1 VLCPCRFAESII
13 RVRIAAISDFMTAA
27 GRPPQTYRFGLFEL
41 DERQGD
47 ILKQGSRMRLRG
59 RPYDILLILLNRPG
73 ELITR
78 EELRARLWSSDTFV
92 DFDHGLNASVNRLRD
107 VLGDSAE
114 SPRFIETIPRKGYRF
129 MAPVTVTV
137 SPQQRPSEIAQ
148 DATAIVTENAVTASV
163 TVPAESLPEVSAAV
177 PPTSRLRQLR
187 VPLAIGTL
195 VIATVAAA
203 VWRLSGTHLDSAA
216 TMRLAVLPF
225 RNVSGDPEQEFFS
238 DGFTDEMISEL
249 GALEPSRLGV
259 IARTTSMHYKGSQK
273 NARDIGTE
281 LGVNYVLE
289 GSVRREGDRVR
300 INADLVET
308 KGQTSL
314 WSDTYDR
321 KAADVIDIQKDVAMA
336 IARSVV
342 PTLSNRGALSVHTT
356 PTPLATYEFTLKG
369 RFFREQATEDSTRK
383 AIEYFDR
390 AIAIDPSYAPA
401 YAAKGDAYRLLGAPG
416 WEVEAPEALLKKARE
431 SAQRAL
437 TLDASSSDAHAAMAM
452 VLFSY
457 DWDLVAAE
465 REIKEAIRLNPSS
478 SKAHQYYSGILTGA
492 ERMDEATQEARR
504 GAELDPLSATAG
516 TTLGVR
522 LYYSNRI
529 DEAEAE
535 FQKTLEVAPSFAVAH
550 WGLAQ
555 CYRLKGRM
563 EEQLDELTKAV
574 TLSGNSA
581 YMRAHLGY
589 GYAAAGDR
597 AHALAIAEELEAEG
611 PRRYV
616 APYHLA
622 LIAAGLGDT
631 AGAARWLDRAFR
643 DRSGWIVFLSV
654 EPEFRTIRQAPEV
667 QRLLASVRR

>member
-1 VLCPCRFAESII
+1 
-13 RVRIAAISDFMTAA
+13 MTVA
-27 GRPPQTYRFGLFEL
+27 GRAPQTYRFGLFEV
-41 DERQGD
+41 DERRGD
-47 ILKQGSRMRLRG
+47 VLKQGFRLRLRG
-59 RPYDILLILLNRPG
+59 RPYDILLILLERPG

-78 EELRARLWSSDTFV
+78 DELRTRLWSSDTFV
-92 DFDHGLNASVNRLRD
+92 DFDHGLNASVNRLRE
-107 VLGDSAE
+107 VIGDSAE

-129 MAPVTVTV
+129 IAPVTVAASV
-137 SPQQRPSEIAQ
+137 SPRPAEDQAVASTAPASIAS
-148 DATAIVTENAVTASV
+148 DVAIPLP
-163 TVPAESLPEVSAAV
+163 VPAVPAPDPDVRFSWFRRLRVQLALAILLVAALTGVWWFSAPRAASAA
-177 PPTSRLRQLR
+177 
-187 VPLAIGTL
+187 A
-195 VIATVAAA
+195 
-203 VWRLSGTHLDSAA
+203 
-216 TMRLAVLPF
+216 MRLAVLPF

-249 GALEPSRLGV
+249 GALEPARLGV

-273 NARDIGTE
+273 NAREIGSE
-281 LGVNYVLE
+281 LGVDYVLE

-314 WSDTYDR
+314 WSETYD
-321 KAADVIDIQKDVAMA
+321 KSATDVIDIQKDVAMA
-336 IARSVV
+336 IARAVM
-342 PTLSNRGALSVHTT
+342 PTLSTRGALSDRTA
-356 PTPLATYEFTLKG
+356 PASFATYELTLKG
-369 RFFREQATEDSTRK
+369 RFFREQATEESTRK

-390 AIAIDPSYAPA
+390 AIAIDPNYAPA
-401 YAAKGDAYRLLGAPG
+401 HAGKGDAYRLLGAPG
-416 WEVEAPEALLKKARE
+416 WEVEAPEVLLKRARD

-437 TLDASSSDAHAAMAM
+437 ALDPSSSDAHAAMAM
-452 VLFSY
+452 VYFSY

-478 SKAHQYYSGILTGA
+478 SKAHQYYSGILTTAG
-492 ERMDEATQEARR
+492 RMDEATREARR

-535 FQKTLEVAPSFAVAH
+535 FQKTLEVNPSFAVAH

-555 CYRLKGRM
+555 CYRLRGRM

-611 PRRYV
+611 AKHYV
-616 APYHLA
+616 APYHMA
-622 LIAAGLGDT
+622 LIFAGLGDT
-631 AGAARWLDRAFR
+631 PVSIRWLERAFR
-643 DRSGWIVFLSV
+643 DRSGWMVFLPV
-654 EPEFRTIRQAPEV
+654 EPEFEKIRQAPEV
-667 QRLLASVRR
+667 QRLLVSIRR

>member
-1 VLCPCRFAESII
+1 
-13 RVRIAAISDFMTAA
+13 MTVA
-27 GRPPQTYRFGLFEL
+27 GRAPQTYRFGLFEV
-41 DERQGD
+41 DERRGD
-47 ILKQGSRMRLRG
+47 VLKQGFRLRLRG
-59 RPYDILLILLNRPG
+59 RPYDILLILLERPG

-78 EELRARLWSSDTFV
+78 DELRTRLWSSDTFV

-129 MAPVTVTV
+129 IAPVTVAASV
-137 SPQQRPSEIAQ
+137 SPRPAEDQAVASTAAAAIAP
-148 DATAIVTENAVTASV
+148 ANPLPPP
-163 TVPAESLPEVSAAV
+163 VPAVSTADAEARPVRISWLRRLSLPLALLLVAAV
-177 PPTSRLRQLR
+177 AGVWWFS
-187 VPLAIGTL
+187 VPR
-195 VIATVAAA
+195 AA
-203 VWRLSGTHLDSAA
+203 SAGA
-216 TMRLAVLPF
+216 MRLAVLPF

-238 DGFTDEMISEL
+238 DGFTDEMFSEL

-273 NARDIGTE
+273 NAREIGSE
-281 LGVNYVLE
+281 LGVDYVLE

-314 WSDTYDR
+314 WSDTYD
-321 KAADVIDIQKDVAMA
+321 KSAADVIDIQKDVAMA
-336 IARSVV
+336 IARSVM
-342 PTLSNRGALSVHTT
+342 PTLSTRGALSLSDRTVPASFT
-356 PTPLATYEFTLKG
+356 TYEFTLKG
-369 RFFREQATEDSTRK
+369 RFFREQATEESTRK

-390 AIAIDPSYAPA
+390 AIAIDPNYAPA
-401 YAAKGDAYRLLGAPG
+401 HAGKGDAYRLLGAPG
-416 WEVEAPEALLKKARE
+416 WEVEAPEVLLKKARD
-431 SAQRAL
+431 SAERAL
-437 TLDASSSDAHAAMAM
+437 ALDPSSSDAHAAMAM
-452 VLFSY
+452 VRFSY

-478 SKAHQYYSGILTGA
+478 SKAHQYYSGILTTAG
-492 ERMDEATQEARR
+492 RMDEATREARR
-504 GAELDPLSATAG
+504 GTELDPLSATAG

-535 FQKTLEVAPSFAVAH
+535 FQKTLEINPSFAVAH

-597 AHALAIAEELEAEG
+597 AHALAIADELEAEG
-611 PRRYV
+611 SKRYV
-616 APYHLA
+616 APYHMA
-622 LIAAGLGDT
+622 LIFAGLGDT
-631 AGAARWLDRAFR
+631 PLSIRWLERAFR
-643 DRSGWIVFLSV
+643 DRSGWIVFLPV
-654 EPEFRTIRQAPEV
+654 EPEFQKIRQAPEV
-667 QRLLASVRR
+667 QRLLVSVRR

>member
-1 VLCPCRFAESII
+1 MA
-13 RVRIAAISDFMTAA
+13 TG
-27 GRPPQTYRFGLFEL
+27 GRAPQTYRFGLFEL
-41 DERQGD
+41 DERRGD

-59 RPYDILLILLNRPG
+59 RPYDILVILVERPG

-78 EELRARLWSSDTFV
+78 DELRTRLWASDTFV
-92 DFDHGLNASVNRLRD
+92 DFDHGLNAAVNRLRD

-114 SPRFIETIPRKGYRF
+114 SPRFVETIPRKGYRF
-129 MAPVTVTV
+129 IAPVVASASESPRPTEDAIGRAAADVAPPVAAAPVAPATVT
-137 SPQQRPSEIAQ
+137 
-148 DATAIVTENAVTASV
+148 
-163 TVPAESLPEVSAAV
+163 PETRVAAV
-177 PPTSRLRQLR
+177 PVSRLRRWR
-187 VPLAIGTL
+187 VPLAIAVLLAAGVL
-195 VIATVAAA
+195 VG
-203 VWRLSGTHLDSAA
+203 VWRWSGGAGVSAGA
-216 TMRLAVLPF
+216 MRLAVLPF
-225 RNVSGDPEQEFFS
+225 RNVSGDPEQEFLS

-249 GALEPSRLGV
+249 GALEPARLGV

-273 NARDIGTE
+273 NAREIGSE
-281 LGVNYVLE
+281 LGVDYVLE

-314 WSDTYDR
+314 WSETFDK

-336 IARSVV
+336 IARAVV
-342 PTLSNRGALSVHTT
+342 PTLSHRGALSERAA
-356 PTPLATYEFTLKG
+356 PTSFSTYEFTLKG
-369 RFFREQATEDSTRK
+369 RFFREQATEESTRK

-390 AIAIDPSYAPA
+390 AIALDPNYAPA
-401 YAAKGDAYRLLGAPG
+401 YAGEGDAYRLLGAPG
-416 WEVEAPEALLKKARE
+416 WEVEAPEVLLKKARA
-431 SAQRAL
+431 SAARAL
-437 TLDASSSDAHAAMAM
+437 ALDPSSADAHAAMAM
-452 VLFSY
+452 VYFSY

-478 SKAHQYYSGILTGA
+478 SKAHQYYSGILTTAG
-492 ERMDEATQEARR
+492 RMDEATKEARR

-529 DEAEAE
+529 DDAEAE
-535 FQKTLEVAPSFAVAH
+535 FLKTLEITPSFAVAH

-555 CYRLKGRM
+555 CYRIKGRM
-563 EEQLDELTKAV
+563 EDQLDELTKAV

-589 GYAAAGDR
+589 GYAVAGDR
-597 AHALAIAEELEAEG
+597 ARATAIAEELEAEG
-611 PRRYV
+611 PKRYV

-631 AGAARWLDRAFR
+631 AVSIRWLERAFR
-643 DRSGWIVFLSV
+643 DRSGWIVFLPV
-654 EPEFRTIRQAPEV
+654 EPEFQTVKQAPEI

>member
-1 VLCPCRFAESII
+1 
-13 RVRIAAISDFMTAA
+13 MTVA
-27 GRPPQTYRFGLFEL
+27 GRAPQTYRFGLFEV
-41 DERQGD
+41 DERRGD
-47 ILKQGSRMRLRG
+47 VLKQGFRLRLRG
-59 RPYDILLILLNRPG
+59 RPYDILLILLERPG

-78 EELRARLWSSDTFV
+78 DELRTRLWSSDTFV
-92 DFDHGLNASVNRLRD
+92 DFDHGLNASVNRLRE
-107 VLGDSAE
+107 VIGDSAE

-129 MAPVTVTV
+129 IAPVTVAPSA
-137 SPQQRPSEIAQ
+137 SPRPTDQA
-148 DATAIVTENAVTASV
+148 VTEAASV
-163 TVPAESLPEVSAAV
+163 SVASVPIPV
-177 PPTSRLRQLR
+177 PTPPGPVLDVDVRHSR
-187 VPLAIGTL
+187 VPWFRRVPFLLAVALL
-195 VIATVAAA
+195 VAVALAGA
-203 VWRLSGTHLDSAA
+203 WRLAA
-216 TMRLAVLPF
+216 PRTATGGAMRLAVLPF

-249 GALEPSRLGV
+249 GALEPTRLGV

-273 NARDIGTE
+273 NAREIGSE
-281 LGVNYVLE
+281 LGVDYVLE

-314 WSDTYDR
+314 WSDTYD
-321 KAADVIDIQKDVAMA
+321 KSATDVIDIQKDVAMA
-336 IARSVV
+336 IARAVT
-342 PTLSNRGALSVHTT
+342 PTLSTRGALSDRTAPAT
-356 PTPLATYEFTLKG
+356 AATYEFTLRG
-369 RFFREQATEDSTRK
+369 RFFREQATEESTRK

-390 AIAIDPSYAPA
+390 AIALDPNYAPA
-401 YAAKGDAYRLLGAPG
+401 HAGKGDAYRLLGAPG
-416 WEVEAPEALLKKARE
+416 WEVEAPEVLLKKARD

-437 TLDASSSDAHAAMAM
+437 TLDSSSSDAHAAMAM
-452 VLFSY
+452 VHFSY

-478 SKAHQYYSGILTGA
+478 SKAHQYYSGILTTLG
-492 ERMDEATQEARR
+492 RMDEATREAHR

-535 FQKTLEVAPSFAVAH
+535 FQKTLEVTPSFAVAH

-555 CYRLKGRM
+555 CYRIKGKM
-563 EEQLDELTKAV
+563 EDQLDELTKAV

-611 PRRYV
+611 SRRYV

-622 LIAAGLGDT
+622 LIFAGLGD
-631 AGAARWLDRAFR
+631 APVSIRWLERAFK
-643 DRSGWIVFLSV
+643 DRSGWVVFLPV
-654 EPEFRTIRQAPEV
+654 EPEFQKIRQAPEV

>member
-1 VLCPCRFAESII
+1 
-13 RVRIAAISDFMTAA
+13 MTAA
-27 GRPPQTYRFGLFEL
+27 GRPPQTYRFGLFEV
-41 DERQGD
+41 DERRGD

-59 RPYDILLILLNRPG
+59 RPYDILLILLDRPG

-78 EELRARLWSSDTFV
+78 EELRSRLWSSDTFV

-114 SPRFIETIPRKGYRF
+114 TPRFIETISRRGYRF
-129 MAPVTVTV
+129 MAPVTAAPSV
-137 SPQQRPSEIAQ
+137 SPRPSETSIAR
-148 DATAIVTENAVTASV
+148 DTTAIATEPAGAASA
-163 TVPAESLPEVSAAV
+163 TVGPSPSEGPAAI
-177 PPTSRLRQLR
+177 PPTSRLLQLR
-187 VPLAIGTL
+187 VPLAIGVL
-195 VIATVAAA
+195 VMAAVIAG
-203 VWRLSGTHLDSAA
+203 VWWLSGTHAA
-216 TMRLAVLPF
+216 TGAAMRLAVLPF

-249 GALEPSRLGV
+249 GALDPSRLGV

-273 NARDIGTE
+273 NARDIGSE
-281 LGVNYVLE
+281 LGVDYVLE

-314 WSDTYDR
+314 WSDTYDK

-336 IARSVV
+336 IARSVA
-342 PTLSNRGALSVHTT
+342 PTLSNRGALSVHTA
-356 PTPLATYEFTLKG
+356 PTSFATYEFTLKG
-369 RFFREQATEDSTRK
+369 RFFREQATEESTRK

-390 AIAIDPSYAPA
+390 AIAIDQNYAPA
-401 YAAKGDAYRLLGAPG
+401 YAGKGDAYRLLGAPG
-416 WEVEAPEALLKKARE
+416 WEVERPDGLLKKARE
-431 SAQRAL
+431 SAERAL

-478 SKAHQYYSGILTGA
+478 SKAHQYYSGILTAAG
-492 ERMDEATQEARR
+492 RMEEATREASR

-535 FQKTLEVAPSFAVAH
+535 FQKTLEVAPSFAIAH

-563 EEQLDELTKAV
+563 EDQLDELTKAV

-631 AGAARWLDRAFR
+631 AVAIRWLDRAFR
-643 DRSGWIVFLSV
+643 DRSGWIVFLPV
-654 EPEFRTIRQAPEV
+654 EPEFQKIREAPEV

>member
-1 VLCPCRFAESII
+1 
-13 RVRIAAISDFMTAA
+13 MTVA
-27 GRPPQTYRFGLFEL
+27 GRAPQTYRFGLFEV
-41 DERQGD
+41 DERRGD
-47 ILKQGSRMRLRG
+47 VLKQGFRLRLRG
-59 RPYDILLILLNRPG
+59 RPYDILLILLERPG

-78 EELRARLWSSDTFV
+78 DELRSRLWSSDTFV
-92 DFDHGLNASVNRLRD
+92 DFDHGLNAAVNRLRE
-107 VLGDSAE
+107 VIGDSAE

-129 MAPVTVTV
+129 IAPVTVAASV
-137 SPQQRPSEIAQ
+137 SPRPAEEPAVASTGPASLASDVAVPLPLPPVPPADPEVRPSGLSWFHRLMMPLVLALLL
-148 DATAIVTENAVTASV
+148 V
-163 TVPAESLPEVSAAV
+163 AAV
-177 PPTSRLRQLR
+177 
-187 VPLAIGTL
+187 VGAWW
-195 VIATVAAA
+195 VATPRAPGA
-203 VWRLSGTHLDSAA
+203 GP
-216 TMRLAVLPF
+216 MRLAVLPF

-249 GALEPSRLGV
+249 GALEPARLGV
-259 IARTTSMHYKGSQK
+259 IARTTSMHYKGSEK
-273 NARDIGTE
+273 NAREIGAE
-281 LGVNYVLE
+281 LGVDYVLE

-300 INADLVET
+300 INAGLVET

-314 WSDTYDR
+314 WSETYD
-321 KAADVIDIQKDVAMA
+321 KSATDVIDIQKDVAMA
-336 IARSVV
+336 IAHAVM
-342 PTLSNRGALSVHTT
+342 PTLSTRGALSDRTAPASVAAYD
-356 PTPLATYEFTLKG
+356 LTLRG

-390 AIAIDPSYAPA
+390 AIAVDPNYAPA
-401 YAAKGDAYRLLGAPG
+401 HAGKGDAYRLLGAPG
-416 WEVEAPEALLKKARE
+416 WEVEAPGVLLKKARD

-437 TLDASSSDAHAAMAM
+437 ALDPSSSDAHAAMAM
-452 VLFSY
+452 VYFSY

-478 SKAHQYYSGILTGA
+478 SKAHQYYSGILTTLG
-492 ERMDEATQEARR
+492 RMDEATREARR

-522 LYYSNRI
+522 LYYSNRV

-535 FQKTLEVAPSFAVAH
+535 FLKTLEVNPSFAVAH

-574 TLSGNSA
+574 TLSNNSA

-611 PRRYV
+611 AKHYV
-616 APYHLA
+616 APYHMA
-622 LIAAGLGDT
+622 LIFAGLGDT
-631 AGAARWLDRAFR
+631 PASIRWLERAFR
-643 DRSGWIVFLSV
+643 DRSGWMVFLPV
-654 EPEFRTIRQAPEV
+654 EPEFEKIRQAPEV
-667 QRLLASVRR
+667 QRLLVSVRR